1 MAKSFIFD
9 RQPPIKTL
17 TLLSAS
23 CFCNSASLLRW
34 LHPVVNGFVDHVDL
48 TFLQHSST
56 TPICFPGPILT
67 YSPLV
72 VLNLNGNGVLMIYH
86 VDKYL
91 THLPKL
97 KKLHMTKV
105 RFRKLKYLIKILSVC
120 PFLEDLLIKNVST
133 HDDNDTLDALAKQ
146 TDELLEPF
154 PNLLKSHISDSSSIS
169 YFFPLKLFYNVE
181 FLRAQV
187 AVRKPLKLFNYV
199 APVQTTQ
206 FFNLTH
212 VELSF
217 EKEDEEYY
225 CRWDWLKKF
234 IRACPSLQ
242 SIVIHK
248 IGGGGYGSSV
258 DDHNSLHPQ
267 FVPNCNVFDNC
278 NKSSFLEIL
287 EARKVSFAE
296 ISSSK

>member
-248 IGGGGYGSSV
+248 V
-258 DDHNSLHPQ
+258 
-267 FVPNCNVFDNC
+267 C
-278 NKSSFLEIL
+278 
-287 EARKVSFAE
+287 
-296 ISSSK
+296 